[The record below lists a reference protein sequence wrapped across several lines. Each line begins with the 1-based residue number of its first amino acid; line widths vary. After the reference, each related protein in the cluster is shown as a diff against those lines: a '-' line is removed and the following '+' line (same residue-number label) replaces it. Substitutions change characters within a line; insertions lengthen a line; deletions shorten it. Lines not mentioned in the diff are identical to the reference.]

1 MFLGLGI
8 TLWIQKCLAMII
20 FQNKII
26 YMPSIPPL
34 ARWETIEDYAPECR
48 PLRWR
53 EESIKSEDGVR
64 ISLVVGDAEGN
75 QVKANVASDDE
86 VHLVIL
92 YFQGN
97 ASSLPPRLPFL
108 SSIIKKSK
116 KVHQISFVAL
126 SYRGYWHSQGKPSQK
141 GIERDARAAMQWVL
155 RQYSQ
160 VPNVRISFWGQSVG
174 AGAATGLA
182 AEYLEKGDSEQPPLV
197 CLVLETPF
205 TNMRDLLR
213 DFYPQK
219 WLPYHYLSPF
229 LRNHWDSEQALR
241 RIARAPGL
249 QKPDILIAQAEQDE
263 IVPRQQSERLET
275 FCRSLD
281 ITVNRHIV
289 PKALHNDVMV
299 KADGQKAIA
308 DFLSQHI

>member
-1 MFLGLGI
+1 
-8 TLWIQKCLAMII
+8 MII

-48 PLRWR
+48 PIQWR
-53 EESIKSEDGVR
+53 EKSIKSEDGVS
-64 ISLVVGDAEGN
+64 ISLIIGDTEREQA
-75 QVKANVASDDE
+75 KANVARDDE
-86 VHLVIL
+86 SRLVIL

-108 SSIIKKSK
+108 SSTIKKTK
-116 KVHQISFVAL
+116 KVDQITFVAV
-126 SYRGYWHSQGKPSQK
+126 SYRGYWHSRGSPSQK
-141 GIERDARAAMQWVL
+141 GIERDVRAAVQWVL
-155 RQYSQ
+155 LQYSQ
-160 VPNVRISFWGQSVG
+160 TPNVRIAFWGQSIG

-182 AEYLEKGDSEQPPLV
+182 AEYIEKRTPEHPPLV
-197 CLVLETPF
+197 GLVLETPF

-213 DFYPQK
+213 AFYPQK

-229 LRNHWDSEQALR
+229 LRNHWDSEQALQ
-241 RIARAPGL
+241 RIAQTPSP
-249 QKPDILIAQAEQDE
+249 QKPHILIAQAEQDE

-275 FCRSLD
+275 LCSSLG
-281 ITVNRHIV
+281 ITVDRHVV

-299 KADGQKAIA
+299 KSDGQKAIA
-308 DFLSQHI
+308 NFLSQHV